1 MEINE
6 LVSIGITTKNRWHDL
21 ENTLRKIQI
30 FNLNKIAILIF
41 DDGSDTPCSI
51 DFSKYSLNIKHRRF
65 EKSQGLITRRNQLVQ
80 EIKTKYYLSF
90 DDDSFPAKG
99 SLEKAVEFA
108 ESQENLLC
116 LGFPIYNPV
125 IQKYESKSL
134 DSKPYQVRFFIGCGH
149 LLHCENF
156 FKIGGYRDELIH
168 QGEEMDLAARGFQK
182 GLYCY
187 HFPGF
192 QIHHTASNQGR
203 NFFRMDYYGSR
214 NNVLWNDW
222 YLPENLTLV
231 KQTRNLISRILL
243 SLKVKRLGPLQGELA
258 GFQDISKYKD
268 KRKPMSLEI
277 YHQWQKLLEK

>member
-21 ENTLRKIQI
+21 ENTLNKIQF

-51 DFSKYSLNIKHRRF
+51 DFSKYSLNIKNRRF
-65 EKSQGLITRRNQLVQ
+65 EKSQGLITRRNQLAQ

-90 DDDSFPAKG
+90 DDDSFPVKG

-149 LLHCENF
+149 LLHRENF
-156 FKIGGYRDELIH
+156 LKIGGYRDELIH
-168 QGEEMDLAARGFQK
+168 QGEEMDLAARGFQER
-182 GLYCY
+182 LYCY
-187 HFPGF
+187 HFPDF

-222 YLPENLTLV
+222 YLPGNLKLV

-243 SLKVKRLGPLQGELA
+243 SLKVKR
-258 GFQDISKYKD
+258 
-268 KRKPMSLEI
+268 
-277 YHQWQKLLEK
+277 